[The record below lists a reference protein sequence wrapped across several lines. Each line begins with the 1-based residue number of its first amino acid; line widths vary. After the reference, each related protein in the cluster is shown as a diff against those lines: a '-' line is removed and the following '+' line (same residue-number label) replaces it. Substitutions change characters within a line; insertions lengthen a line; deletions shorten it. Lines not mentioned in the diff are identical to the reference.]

1 MKAWFER
8 FSLREQGA
16 LLFMSAAVFL
26 YVLLMFV
33 LLPLSQARTEWSARN
48 LATAEVLRR
57 VDVMAAEILSL
68 RDSSEELART
78 SSGNLS
84 ASLNQ
89 SASRYSLRVSRLQ
102 PNSQGSVQLRFESA
116 PLPSLL
122 RWIHELE
129 TVQGLRI
136 DELSFGQTSAAGIVS
151 ASLRVASA
159 K

>member
-1 MKAWFER
+1 MKAWFEG

-16 LLFMSAAVFL
+16 LLIMAAAVVL
-26 YVLLMFV
+26 YVLFLFV
-33 LLPLSQARTEWSARN
+33 ICPLSQARAEWSARN
-48 LATAEVLRR
+48 LATAEALRR

-68 RDSSEELART
+68 RESSTEGSRS

-89 SASRYSLRVSRLQ
+89 SASRYALRVSRLQ

-129 TVQGLRI
+129 TVQGLQI
-136 DELSFGQTSAAGIVS
+136 DELSFGQTSTAGVVS